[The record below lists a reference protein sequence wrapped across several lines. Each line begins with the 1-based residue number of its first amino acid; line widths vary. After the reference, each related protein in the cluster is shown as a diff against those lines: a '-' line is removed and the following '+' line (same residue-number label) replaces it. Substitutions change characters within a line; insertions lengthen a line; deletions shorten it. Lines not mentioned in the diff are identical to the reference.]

1 MSAISSFTSIEKKHD
16 LYRGKDCMKTL
27 SESLRE
33 HAMKIILKRKKNEII
48 NKGQQKS
55 NGNPKTYYIC

>member
-1 MSAISSFTSIEKKHD
+1 MKK
-16 LYRGKDCMKTL
+16 L

-55 NGNPKTYYIC
+55 NGNSKTYYIC